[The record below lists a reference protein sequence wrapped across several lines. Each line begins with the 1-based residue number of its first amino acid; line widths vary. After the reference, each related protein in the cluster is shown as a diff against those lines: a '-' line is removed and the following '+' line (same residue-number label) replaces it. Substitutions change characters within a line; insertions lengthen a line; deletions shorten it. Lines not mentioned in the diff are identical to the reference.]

1 MEGDE
6 DQGRQGMPAEAGR
19 AGGVG
24 ERDRDRGCGRP
35 GGCNSPLECRGHRIL
50 RAFRRRGLGMGFC
63 DRSFRAQTLS
73 RVRDIA
79 GLSGSF
85 LFPVTQSEDRKF
97 LRSFGLPVAA
107 SARFW
112 LGLLL

>member
-1 MEGDE
+1 MHRVITRGPVNRGSQNLHGLGDIPTYPEARADGDAQGWSSVMEGDE

-50 RAFRRRGLGMGFC
+50 RAFRRRGL
-63 DRSFRAQTLS
+63 D
-73 RVRDIA
+73 
-79 GLSGSF
+79 
-85 LFPVTQSEDRKF
+85 
-97 LRSFGLPVAA
+97 
-107 SARFW
+107 
-112 LGLLL
+112 LGLWDPLSEPRQ